1 MHSCNYIL
9 PQYIQP
15 YALVHNVLS
24 LVHTFHYVYKYT
36 YHNIIYIKEHYPIL
50 GSQHRYI

>member
-15 YALVHNVLS
+15 YALVHNALS
-24 LVHTFHYVYKYT
+24 LVHTRHYVYA
-36 YHNIIYIKEHYPIL
+36 YHNIIYIKDHYPIL
-50 GSQHRYI
+50 GSQLKYI